1 MWPSVPIARLSSL
14 IVCRRA
20 GDRFLNSPVNSA
32 DPSAADDQHIVVL
45 VERAVARDQ
54 AAFAELYDLYLDR
67 IYRYVYYRT
76 GDRQDAEDLSEQVF
90 LQAWAAI
97 ERFRWQGKPF
107 IAWLYT
113 VAHNVVV
120 DWRRRAQTSE
130 SLNDPD
136 KPIELESAGA
146 AQAMTQCIDADLLAK
161 AVKALTPEQQQVIIL
176 KFLDGFDTATIARVM
191 DKREG
196 TIRALQLRALQS
208 LRRELERQ
216 GEGSA
221 A

>member
-1 MWPSVPIARLSSL
+1 
-14 IVCRRA
+14 
-20 GDRFLNSPVNSA
+20 VNSA
-32 DPSAADDQHIVVL
+32 DSSAADDQHIVGL

-76 GDRQDAEDLSEQVF
+76 GDRHDAEDLTEQVF

-107 IAWLYT
+107 VAWLYT

-130 SLNDPD
+130 SLNDPE
-136 KPIELESAGA
+136 KPIEVESVGA
-146 AQAMTQCIDADLLAK
+146 AQAMTQWIDADLLAK
-161 AVKALTPEQQQVIIL
+161 AVKRLTPEQQQVIIL

-216 GEGSA
+216 GEGLA
-221 A
+221 V

>member
-1 MWPSVPIARLSSL
+1 M
-14 IVCRRA
+14 
-20 GDRFLNSPVNSA
+20 GHRFLNSRVS
-32 DPSAADDQHIVVL
+32 SAAHSGVDDPHVIAL

-54 AAFAELYDLYLDR
+54 SAFAELYDLYLDR

-76 GDRQDAEDLSEQVF
+76 GDRHDAEDLSEQVF

-97 ERFRWQGKPF
+97 ERFRWQSKPF
-107 IAWLYT
+107 VAWLYT
-113 VAHNVVV
+113 VAHNAVI
-120 DWRRRAQTSE
+120 DWRRRAVNTE
-130 SLNDPD
+130 TLNDPD
-136 KPIELESAGA
+136 NPIEVESDGA
-146 AQAMTQCIDADLLAK
+146 TQAMTQWIDRDLLAK
-161 AVKALTPEQQQVIIL
+161 AVKRLTPEQQQVIIL

-208 LRRELERQ
+208 LRRELERH
-216 GEGSA
+216 GEGLA

>member
-1 MWPSVPIARLSSL
+1 
-14 IVCRRA
+14 
-20 GDRFLNSPVNSA
+20 VNSA
-32 DPSAADDQHIVVL
+32 DPSAADDQHIVGL

-76 GDRQDAEDLSEQVF
+76 GDRHDAEDLTEQVF

-107 IAWLYT
+107 VAWLYT

-130 SLNDPD
+130 SLNDPE
-136 KPIELESAGA
+136 KPIEVESVGA
-146 AQAMTQCIDADLLAK
+146 AQAMTQWIDADLLAK
-161 AVKALTPEQQQVIIL
+161 AVKRLTPEQQQVIIL

-196 TIRALQLRALQS
+196 TVRALQLRALQS

-216 GEGSA
+216 GEGLA